1 MIRLL
6 YNAREELKRAGHMIV
21 VSLKYTRTVDVIRN
35 IIRRLINAY
44 NFMFQALLKKA
55 LEDKRIERIPEQP
68 LLQINLIKEL
78 YKDDKEIIK
87 HINIY
92 ELLRQVEKAKYK
104 KINEYR
110 RHVTMIVDIKGKE
123 MDIDIDRI
131 TDYYVNAKKC
141 FIHIENLLFG

>member
-44 NFMFQALLKKA
+44 HFMFQALLKKA
-55 LEDKRIERIPEQP
+55 LEDKKIKKIPEQP
-68 LLQINLIKEL
+68 LVQINLIKEL
-78 YKDDKEIIK
+78 YKDDKEITRYV
-87 HINIY
+87 NIY
-92 ELLRQVEKAKYK
+92 ELLRQIEKAKYK

-123 MDIDIDRI
+123 INMDIDKMTEYYID
-131 TDYYVNAKKC
+131 AKEC
-141 FIHIENLLFG
+141 FVYIENLLFG